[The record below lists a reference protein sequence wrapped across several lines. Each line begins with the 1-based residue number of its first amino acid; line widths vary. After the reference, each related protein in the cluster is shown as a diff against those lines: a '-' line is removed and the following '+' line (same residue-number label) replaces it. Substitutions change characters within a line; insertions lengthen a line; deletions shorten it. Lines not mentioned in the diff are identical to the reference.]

1 MLYIFDMGGVVT
13 NDANP
18 RPRICSLLGLSEA
31 DFLRYCGR
39 GGRKEDDLLALAG
52 DGKLDAKGFWRIF
65 SERSGITVQT
75 DWLHW
80 LFHPVVNEGIRVL
93 IGKLRAQGNR
103 VVCGTNTIESHY
115 QNHIE
120 HGDYALFD
128 QTYASCLMGVSKP
141 ELDFWRIILTAEGV
155 EAKDAVFIDDR
166 QENVDAAASLGIRS
180 IRFQSAEALE
190 KDLLS
195 VAFKKN

>member
-18 RPRICSLLGLSEA
+18 RPRICSVLGLSEA
-31 DFLRYCGR
+31 DYLRYCGR
-39 GGRKEDDLLALAG
+39 GGRKEDDLLLLAG
-52 DGKLDAKGFWRIF
+52 DGKIGAKEFWKEF
-65 SERSGITVQT
+65 SRRSGLDIKT

-80 LFHPVVNEGIRVL
+80 LFHPVIDEEVRSL
-93 IGKLRAQGNR
+93 IQELRAGGNR

-141 ELDFWRIILTAEGV
+141 DPDFWRIILTAEGV
-155 EAKDAVFIDDR
+155 EAKDAVFTDDR

-180 IRFQSAEALE
+180 VLFRSAAGLRAE
-190 KDLLS
+190 LLS
-195 VAFKKN
+195 AHP

>member
-18 RPRICSLLGLSEA
+18 RPRICSILGLSE
-31 DFLRYCGR
+31 DDYLRYCGR
-39 GGRKEDDLLALAG
+39 GGKKEDDLLALAG
-52 DGKLDAKGFWRIF
+52 DGLLDAKAFWRIF
-65 SERSGITVQT
+65 SERSGIPVHT

-80 LFHPVVNEGIRVL
+80 IFHPVVNEGVRLL
-93 IGKLRAQGNR
+93 ITRLRAKGNR
-103 VVCGTNTIESHY
+103 VVCGTNTIDSHY

-128 QTYASCLMGVSKP
+128 QTYASCQMGVSKP
-141 ELDFWRIILTAEGV
+141 DLDFWKIILTAEGV
-155 EAKDAVFIDDR
+155 EPKDAVFIDDR

-180 IRFQSAEALE
+180 IRFHSALELE

-195 VAFKKN
+195 AFS

>member
-18 RPRICSLLGLSEA
+18 RPRICSVLGLSEA
-31 DFLRYCGR
+31 DYLRYCGR
-39 GGRKEDDLLALAG
+39 GGRKEDDLLLLAG
-52 DGKLDAKGFWRIF
+52 DGKIGAKEFWKEF
-65 SERSGITVQT
+65 SRRSGLDIKT

-80 LFHPVVNEGIRVL
+80 LFHPVIDEEVRSL
-93 IGKLRAQGNR
+93 IQELRAGGNR

-141 ELDFWRIILTAEGV
+141 DPDFWRIILTAEGV
-155 EAKDAVFIDDR
+155 EAKAAVFTDDR

-180 IRFQSAEALE
+180 VLFRSAAGLRAE
-190 KDLLS
+190 LLS
-195 VAFKKN
+195 AHP

>member
-31 DFLRYCGR
+31 DYLRYCGR

-52 DGKLDAKGFWRIF
+52 DGLLDAKGFWRIF
-65 SERSGITVQT
+65 SERSGIQVKT

-80 LFHPVVNEGIRVL
+80 IFHPVVNEDIRAL
-93 IGKLRAQGNR
+93 IGELRAQGNR

-141 ELDFWRIILTAEGV
+141 DPDFWRIILTAEGV
-155 EAKDAVFIDDR
+155 DAKDAVFTDDR
-166 QENVDAAASLGIRS
+166 QENVDAAAALGIRS
-180 IRFQSAEALE
+180 ILFRSAAGLRKE
-190 KDLLS
+190 LLS
-195 VAFKKN
+195 ADS

>member
-18 RPRICSLLGLSEA
+18 RPRICSILGLSEA
-31 DFLRYCGR
+31 DYLRYCGR
-39 GGRKEDDLLALAG
+39 GGKKEDDLLALAG
-52 DGKLDAKGFWRIF
+52 DGLLDAKDFWRIF
-65 SERSGITVQT
+65 SERSGIPVRT

-80 LFHPVVNEGIRVL
+80 IFHPVVNEGVRLL
-93 IGKLRAQGNR
+93 ITRLRGMGNR

-128 QTYASCLMGVSKP
+128 QTYASCKMGVSKP
-141 ELDFWRIILTAEGV
+141 ELDFWKIILTAEDV

-180 IRFQSAEALE
+180 VLFRSAMELE
-190 KDLLS
+190 KELIS
-195 VAFKKN
+195 AFS

>member
-31 DFLRYCGR
+31 DYLRYCGR

-52 DGKLDAKGFWRIF
+52 DGLLDAKGFWRIF
-65 SERSGITVQT
+65 SERSGIQVKT

-80 LFHPVVNEGIRVL
+80 IFHPVVNEDIRAL
-93 IGKLRAQGNR
+93 IGELRAQGNR

-141 ELDFWRIILTAEGV
+141 DPDFWRIILTAEDV
-155 EAKDAVFIDDR
+155 AAKDAVFTDDR
-166 QENVDAAASLGIRS
+166 QENVDAAAALGIRS
-180 IRFQSAEALE
+180 ILFRSAAGLRKE
-190 KDLLS
+190 LLS
-195 VAFKKN
+195 ADS

>member
-31 DFLRYCGR
+31 DYLRCCGR

-52 DGKLDAKGFWRIF
+52 DGLLDAKGFWRIF
-65 SERSGITVQT
+65 SERSGIEVKT

-80 LFHPVVNEGIRVL
+80 IFHPVVNEDIRAL
-93 IGKLRAQGNR
+93 IGELRAQGNR

-141 ELDFWRIILTAEGV
+141 DPDFWRIILTAEDV
-155 EAKDAVFIDDR
+155 DAKDAVFTDDR
-166 QENVDAAASLGIRS
+166 QENVDAAAALGIHSILFRS
-180 IRFQSAEALE
+180 AAELRKE
-190 KDLLS
+190 LLS
-195 VAFKKN
+195 AAS